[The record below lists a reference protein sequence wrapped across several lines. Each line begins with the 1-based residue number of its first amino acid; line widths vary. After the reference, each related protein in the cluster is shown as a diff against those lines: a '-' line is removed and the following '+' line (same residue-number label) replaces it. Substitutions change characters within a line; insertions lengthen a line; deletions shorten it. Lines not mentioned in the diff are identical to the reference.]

1 VDFGAGRVSTGGGRR
16 SEPRLVP
23 DADVRT
29 YYDRPVLKAPVWKAR
44 YIPTYFFAGGLV
56 SRIVDSLLFSGG
68 AQPSNQE
75 IHRHEYEGNQ
85 QLGTLDD

>member
-1 VDFGAGRVSTGGGRR
+1 VAEVFASRGFKLLKRFVPKLRVNRISSCGIAH
-16 SEPRLVP
+16 P
-23 DADVRT
+23 
-29 YYDRPVLKAPVWKAR
+29 W
-44 YIPTYFFAGGLV
+44 LV

-85 QLGTLDD
+85 QLGTLAT

>member
-1 VDFGAGRVSTGGGRR
+1 MASERRQEVVKRAFYWTPRERFPSASTVRGDLG
-16 SEPRLVP
+16 ERL
-23 DADVRT
+23 
-29 YYDRPVLKAPVWKAR
+29 
-44 YIPTYFFAGGLV
+44 LV

-85 QLGTLDD
+85 QLGTLAT